1 MKIKNIS
8 IILVII
14 LMMTIIGCNNE
25 ISNNEGG
32 TDSSIVELPV
42 FNIGKSGN
50 KNYYFYYHFL
60 PSALL
65 VYISAVLL
73 NSPNVSYILHLLALL
88 TPFITAYD
96 NTLSNK

>member
-25 ISNNEGG
+25 ISNNEVG

-50 KNYYFYYHFL
+50 KNYEIEFSDFNVGSETYTSSSGRTL
-60 PSALL
+60 P
-65 VYISAVLL
+65 
-73 NSPNVSYILHLLALL
+73 
-88 TPFITAYD
+88 
-96 NTLSNK
+96 